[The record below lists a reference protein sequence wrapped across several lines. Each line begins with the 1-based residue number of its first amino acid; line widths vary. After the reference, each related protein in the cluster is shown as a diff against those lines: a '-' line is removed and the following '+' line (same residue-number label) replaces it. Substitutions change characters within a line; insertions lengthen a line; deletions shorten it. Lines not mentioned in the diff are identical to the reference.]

1 VASFCAE
8 PGCAGIARAGRFC
21 DVHKTDNFEKRRNA
35 ARPEND
41 SWYDRAAWRGP
52 NGVRRFYLRRHP
64 VCEWLLE
71 DGTPCGKPSTDV
83 HHRDSSWKT
92 SGVWLLFMGGLNMT
106 NLQALC
112 HEHHSSITMKENR
125 EGGSIC
131 RPV

>member
-8 PGCAGIARAGRFC
+8 PRCGGIAATGRFC
-21 DVHKTDNFEKRRNA
+21 DFHKTDNFEKNR
-35 ARPEND
+35 AR
-41 SWYDRAAWRGP
+41 SQYDRYYGLAAWRGP
-52 NGVRRFYLRRHP
+52 NGVRLFYLRRHP

-71 DGTPCGKPSTDV
+71 NGTPCGNPSTDV
-83 HHRDSSWKT
+83 HHRDSSWKIT
-92 SGVWLLFMGGLNMT
+92 GNWLLFIGGVNMT